1 MAGKRGGRFAIVPAS
16 HHLVRA
22 HIDADKKYYIINL
35 RLREYLWRKIAK
47 LLFWLEGGARPVLR
61 HCHLGDP

>member
-1 MAGKRGGRFAIVPAS
+1 M
-16 HHLVRA
+16 RA

-35 RLREYLWRKIAK
+35 RLREYLWRRIAK